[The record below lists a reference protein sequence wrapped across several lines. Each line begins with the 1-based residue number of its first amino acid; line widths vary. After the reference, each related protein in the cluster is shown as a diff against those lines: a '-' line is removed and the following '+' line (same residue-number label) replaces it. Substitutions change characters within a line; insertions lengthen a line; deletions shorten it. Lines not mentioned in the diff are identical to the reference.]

1 MTTARQKIQHQVC
14 ELASPIVADLGLD
27 LVDVEFS
34 RQGESQLLRIFL
46 DRDGGISVDDLQEA
60 SRALERSLEIEDI
73 LSGRYRLEVSSP
85 GIDRPLKGRNDYLKR
100 TGTRI
105 HLKMFSPLDDG
116 RRRLTGTIADAREE
130 SLLLDTDEG
139 VRLTIPYREISRAR
153 PEIDWDALLKKA
165 PAPSSGRAGREG
177 ETS

>member
-14 ELASPIVADLGLD
+14 ELAGPILAELGLD

-34 RQGESQLLRIFL
+34 RQGSSQLLRIFL
-46 DRDGGISVDDLQEA
+46 DRDGGISLDELQEA

-85 GIDRPLKGRNDYLKR
+85 GIDRPLKGRNDYR
-100 TGTRI
+100 NRIGTRI
-105 HLKMFSPLDDG
+105 HLKLFSPLDDG
-116 RRRLTGTIADAREE
+116 RRRLTGTIVDAPEE

-139 VRLTIPYREISRAR
+139 VRLTISYREISRAK
-153 PEIDWDALLKKA
+153 PEIDWDALLKKTPA
-165 PAPSSGRAGREG
+165 PASDGDRRQGG
-177 ETS
+177 TS